1 MLHLMVALVF
11 AHPVPKD
18 TRDRTVLVRP
28 TAWALVVDLRLEID
42 EGQAALD
49 LPESELVGLK
59 DRSSLLRAYARYVER
74 LLTNGLDATLDGE
87 DLSLRCTTRDW
98 TVTDHFRLDLRLEA
112 PWRLDRAP
120 RRLTFRESNF
130 LTDSRSRVQ
139 ILFATAPG
147 IEVESLVVPSEALLE
162 RRPEDYQPGDAER
175 VRRIAAVLSSRLPAV
190 VPGEARPALPP
201 LMEPYKSA
209 GNRPGIARTKHS
221 LAPPDA
227 SDRPGPYDPVP
238 SASWELKGLLESRTG
253 LLLVLLL
260 SALFGAAH
268 ALTPG
273 HGKTLV
279 AAYLV
284 GERGTMGHAFILGI
298 TTTLTHTSSVLLV
311 ALVLPW
317 LIPGVPR
324 ASVQIALGL
333 IGGMLVA
340 GMGLWLLMQRL
351 AGRADHVHFE
361 EKPDQPRWWQLITLG
376 ISGGIVPCYDA
387 VGLLI
392 LAVRLGALWVAIPM
406 LLAFSAGLASVLIA
420 LGVGVVWAKRRFG
433 TRPSSEAD
441 MVESGGWL
449 DRLSRALPIV
459 SALALVALGLW
470 MCFEASGQ
478 IGR

>member
-1 MLHLMVALVF
+1 MLPLMVALVF

-18 TRDRTVLVRP
+18 TRDRTVLIRP
-28 TAWALVVDLRLEID
+28 TASALVVDLRLEID

-59 DRSSLLRAYARYVER
+59 DRGSLLRAYARYAER

-87 DLSLRCTTRDW
+87 ELSLRCTQRDW

-112 PWRLDRAP
+112 PWRLDRTP
-120 RRLTFRESNF
+120 RRFTFRESNF
-130 LTDSRSRVQ
+130 LTDGRSRVQ
-139 ILFATAPG
+139 ILFANSPG
-147 IEVESLVVPSEALLE
+147 IEAESLVVPSEALLE
-162 RRPEDYQPGDAER
+162 RRPDDYQPGDAER
-175 VRRIAAVLSSRLPAV
+175 VRRLEAVLLSRYPGVA
-190 VPGEARPALPP
+190 PGEARPTLPP
-201 LMEPYKSA
+201 LMEPYKPA
-209 GNRPGIARTKHS
+209 GTRRGSSTVKPS
-221 LAPPDA
+221 LPLPEA
-227 SDRPGPYDPVP
+227 SHRPGPYDPVP
-238 SASWELKGLLESRTG
+238 TAHWDLKGLLESRTG
-253 LLLVLLL
+253 LFLVLVLA
-260 SALFGAAH
+260 ALFGAAH

-324 ASVQIALGL
+324 ASVQIVLGL
-333 IGGMLVA
+333 LGGMLVA
-340 GMGLWLLMQRL
+340 GMGVWLLMQRL

-406 LLAFSAGLASVLIA
+406 LLSFSAGLASVLIA

-433 TRPSSEAD
+433 PQANAENPTESS
-441 MVESGGWL
+441 GWL
-449 DRLSRALPIV
+449 DRFSRALPIV
-459 SALALVALGLW
+459 SALALIALGLW
-470 MCFEASGQ
+470 MCFDAAGQ
-478 IGR
+478 VKG